1 MRKYTTNTVDT
12 CWRDCLGCI
21 LEIDP
26 RRVPNFLKLY
36 GNDYVLKTYEWLRR
50 KHRKGMVYIPT
61 KNFMETCEPKFN
73 VSVGPKGYSIGYLT
87 MIDSSTA
94 HVVICYDGAV
104 VWDNGDERHEEYD
117 ILAGYFIIYDLE

>member
-1 MRKYTTNTVDT
+1 
-12 CWRDCLGCI
+12 
-21 LEIDP
+21 
-26 RRVPNFLKLY
+26 
-36 GNDYVLKTYEWLRR
+36 
-50 KHRKGMVYIPT
+50 
-61 KNFMETCEPKFN
+61 
-73 VSVGPKGYSIGYLT
+73 